1 VIGTVLRVSWLEL
14 RRDKVALLLSF
25 VLPLAFFSMFAV
37 VFGGMSGGGST
48 RKIEVLVVDEEG
60 STASTRLAQAL
71 AREDALAVA
80 TADEDGAT
88 LTAERARALVK
99 EGEAPIAIVIPR
111 GFEAGFAAFGDDDAP
126 AIEVLYDASDP
137 VAPHMVGGL
146 LQRDAMMAMP
156 DVLIER
162 GLGELERWGGGLT
175 PGQRAAM
182 DRFLPL
188 LRRQSEPAAES
199 ADDGGGGF
207 SGLVRVA
214 MVDVHTTEADAQR
227 KSATIAFYAAGTGVM
242 FLLFSMTGAG
252 GALLEE
258 EERGTLERVLG
269 TRVSMGRL
277 LTGKWLF
284 LSLMGVLQVTLM
296 FSWGALVFGLDLFTP
311 EHLLGFAIMTLV
323 TAGAASG
330 FGLVLATACRS
341 RAQLGGLSTIVIL
354 LMSALGGSMFPRFL
368 MPEGLQKA
376 GLATFNA
383 WALDGYQKVF
393 WYETGP
399 ASLWPQVLVL
409 SGLAAVFLAV
419 ARRLARRW
427 ETG

>member
-227 KSATIAFYAAGTGVM
+227 
-242 FLLFSMTGAG
+242 
-252 GALLEE
+252 
-258 EERGTLERVLG
+258 
-269 TRVSMGRL
+269 RL